1 MTDPTRIIETTG
13 QALTLIERIAALF
26 GGRPQR
32 RPVKSAEE
40 QAADLRA
47 AASAKRDAAARARFP
62 RARARR
68 LRAARELDAEADRL
82 APRPVG

>member
-1 MTDPTRIIETTG
+1 MTDPARIIETTG
-13 QALTLIERIAALF
+13 QALGLIERIAALF
-26 GGRPQR
+26 GGRPRR
-32 RPVKSAEE
+32 RPAKSAEE

-62 RARARR
+62 GARARR